1 MYSRAHPPND
11 RTGASVAVSRILLA
25 ERLGAEA
32 DSIAPLLN
40 AGGHAVTVV
49 NDAANA
55 LRQAGTHEIVILDRL
70 ADERG
75 ALDICRAMR
84 ADADLAAVP
93 VLGLTPADD
102 VESRIAFL
110 EAGADD
116 VIARPFDARELEVR
130 LEALVFRFR
139 RSKELAPTLAP
150 SIIAGE
156 PHRIAVVFAPKG
168 GVGTT
173 TIAVN
178 VAMAKANEAPDKVVV
193 VDLDLQFGQVAT
205 FLDVTPRQTLA
216 DLVRDEQALKEA
228 ELLRTFATRHDSGL
242 HVLAAPGSPEAARL
256 VEASH
261 VEQLLRT
268 ILGTYDYVVIDA
280 GSTLDERT
288 LVAFER
294 ANALILPVYPEIAA
308 LKALH
313 SLLDYLAESGSVAGK
328 TTFVLNNVFARELLK
343 LRDVESSLGT
353 RISLEL
359 PYDPFIYLKAVNEG
373 RPVTVGAP
381 RSVAADRFRQLS
393 RQVFETAGLVG
404 APTTPEPAAVPTGRR
419 PRFALRRR

>member
-1 MYSRAHPPND
+1 MA
-11 RTGASVAVSRILLA
+11 ASRILLA
-25 ERLGAEA
+25 ERPAAGPE
-32 DSIAPLLN
+32 SIAPQLTA
-40 AGGHAVTVV
+40 AGHDVAVATEPADV
-49 NDAANA
+49 
-55 LRQAGTHEIVILDRL
+55 LRQVGDHEIVIIDRL
-70 ADERG
+70 AEDRA
-75 ALDICRAMR
+75 ALELCRAIR
-84 ADADLAAVP
+84 AAPDLAAVP
-93 VLGLTPADD
+93 ILGLTAADD

-116 VIARPFDARELEVR
+116 VIARPFDDRELEVR

-178 VAMAKANEAPDKVVV
+178 LAMAKAKDAPDKVVV

-216 DLVRDEQALKEA
+216 DVVRDEQALREA

-242 HVLAAPGSPEAARL
+242 HVLASPGSPESARL

-261 VEQLLRT
+261 VEQLLKT
-268 ILGTYDYVVIDA
+268 ILGTYDYVIVDA
-280 GSTLDERT
+280 GSTLDER
-288 LVAFER
+288 VMAAFER
-294 ANALILPVYPEIAA
+294 ADAVILPVYPEIAA

-313 SLLDYLAESGSVAGK
+313 SLLDYLNENGSVAGK

-343 LRDVESSLGT
+343 PRDVESSLGT
-353 RISLEL
+353 RISFEL

-381 RSVAADRFRQLS
+381 RSLAAERFRQLAH
-393 RQVFETAGLVG
+393 QVFDTAGLVG
-404 APTTPEPAAVPTGRR
+404 APAAPGEAVASQSRR
-419 PRFALRRR
+419 GPRFALRRR

>member
-1 MYSRAHPPND
+1 MA
-11 RTGASVAVSRILLA
+11 ASRILLA
-25 ERLGAEA
+25 ERPTAGSE
-32 DSIAPLLN
+32 SIAPQLTAAGHSLTVLN
-40 AGGHAVTVV
+40 DPAEVIRRAGDHEVV
-49 NDAANA
+49 
-55 LRQAGTHEIVILDRL
+55 VIDRL
-70 ADERG
+70 GDDRT
-75 ALDICRAMR
+75 ALDLCRAIR
-84 ADADLAAVP
+84 ANADLAAVP
-93 VLGLTPADD
+93 ILGLTAADD

-116 VIARPFDARELEVR
+116 VIARPFDDRELEVR

-178 VAMAKANEAPDKVVV
+178 LAMAKAKDVPDKVVV

-216 DLVRDEQALKEA
+216 DVVRDDQPLREA

-242 HVLAAPGSPEAARL
+242 HVLASPGSPETARL
-256 VEASH
+256 VEPSH

-268 ILGTYDYVVIDA
+268 VLGTYDYVVVDA
-280 GSTLDERT
+280 GSTLDER
-288 LVAFER
+288 VMAAFER
-294 ANALILPVYPEIAA
+294 ADAVILPVYPEIAA

-313 SLLDYLAESGSVAGK
+313 SLLEYLNENGSLAGK

-343 LRDVESSLGT
+343 LRDVESTLGT
-353 RISLEL
+353 RIAFEL

-381 RSVAADRFRQLS
+381 RSLAAERFRQLA
-393 RQVFETAGLVG
+393 RQVFDTAGLVG
-404 APTTPEPAAVPTGRR
+404 APVSPEAETPSQPRRR

>member
-1 MYSRAHPPND
+1 MA
-11 RTGASVAVSRILLA
+11 ASRILLA
-25 ERLGAEA
+25 ERPAAGQ
-32 DSIAPLLN
+32 DSIAPQLTA
-40 AGGHAVTVV
+40 AGHEVTVV
-49 NDAANA
+49 HEAADV
-55 LRQAGTHEIVILDRL
+55 LLQAASHEILIIDRL
-70 ADERG
+70 GESREG
-75 ALDICRAMR
+75 LELCRSIR
-84 ADADLAAVP
+84 ATPDLAAVP
-93 VLGLTPADD
+93 VLGLTAADD

-116 VIARPFDARELEVR
+116 VIARPFDDRELEVR

-156 PHRIAVVFAPKG
+156 PRRVALVFAPKG

-178 VAMAKANEAPDKVVV
+178 LAMSKAKEAPDRVVV

-216 DLVRDEQALKEA
+216 DVVRDEQALREA

-242 HVLAAPGSPEAARL
+242 HVLASPGSPEPARL
-256 VEASH
+256 VEPSH
-261 VEQLLRT
+261 VEQVLKT
-268 ILGTYDYVVIDA
+268 IVGTYDYVVVDA
-280 GSTLDERT
+280 GSTLDERA
-288 LVAFER
+288 LAAFER
-294 ANALILPVYPEIAA
+294 ADAVILPVYPEIAA

-313 SLLDYLAESGSVAGK
+313 SLLDYLNENGSVAGK

-353 RISLEL
+353 RISFEL

-373 RPVTVGAP
+373 RPVAIGAP
-381 RSVAADRFRQLS
+381 RSVAAERFRQLA
-393 RQVFETAGLVG
+393 RQVFDTAGLVG
-404 APTTPEPAAVPTGRR
+404 APASPEPEVASPPRR
-419 PRFALRRR
+419 ASRFALRRR